1 MDGILVLSNGLTFEG
16 TLRAARKATSGE
28 IIFNTAMTG
37 YQEIL
42 TDPSYCGQ
50 IVTMTYPNIGNY
62 GVNPE
67 DVESRAPFAA
77 GMIVK
82 ELSRVASNWR
92 ATESLEDYLTRHEV
106 TLLEG
111 VDTRALVIALREQG
125 TVPGLIVPAEGADLE
140 ALRAQ
145 AAALP
150 GMEGQNLAKAVSVE
164 APYRWDEGHPGGG
177 GPVPRSPAT
186 GGLGRG
192 DSSRPFRVVA
202 YDYGIKYNILR
213 SLAGLNAEVEVVPYN
228 YPAEQALALG
238 PDGVFL
244 SNGPGDP
251 APVGEAVEI
260 VQGLL
265 GKVPIFGICLGHQI
279 MTLAL
284 GGSTYKLKFGHHG
297 ANHPVMNLATEKVEV
312 TSQNHGFAVR
322 EETLPDTVRITH
334 RSLNDRTVEGL
345 ESLVYPAFSVQY
357 HPEASPGPHDS
368 GYLFSRFFAMME
380 ARRKDSA

>member
-1 MDGILVLSNGLTFEG
+1 MDGILVLSNGLTFQG
-16 TLRAARKATSGE
+16 KLRAACKATSGE

-111 VDTRALVIALREQG
+111 LDTRALVIALREQG
-125 TVPGLIVPAEGADLE
+125 ALPGLIVPAEGADLE

-177 GPVPRSPAT
+177 GPVPSSPAT

-334 RSLNDRTVEGL
+334 RSLNDNTVEGL

-380 ARRKDSA
+380 ARRKDGA

>member
-67 DVESRAPFAA
+67 DVESRALFAA

-111 VDTRALVIALREQG
+111 LDTRALVIALREQG
-125 TVPGLIVPAEGADLE
+125 TLPGLIVPAEGADLE

-177 GPVPRSPAT
+177 GPVPSSPAT

-297 ANHPVMNLATEKVEV
+297 ANHPVMNLSTEKVEV

-334 RSLNDRTVEGL
+334 RSLNDSTVEGL

-380 ARRKDSA
+380 ARRKDGA